1 MRITE
6 LVKVDSKILGKLVGL
21 SAKDGSHPV
30 SDRWIKQL
38 HQRGERFLVA
48 KENGAYF
55 GFACFDPFFKP
66 DRNGIELDVI
76 SVIKPR
82 QKSGIG
88 SALLDRVKKE
98 AVALSKHK
106 IYLLTS
112 QKNANA
118 IRFYL
123 RQGFHP
129 AGIILDRYGKGEHSL
144 YFCLEV

>member
-6 LVKVDSKILGKLVGL
+6 LVKVDSKTLAKLVDL
-21 SAKDGSHPV
+21 SAKDGSRSV
-30 SDRWIKQL
+30 SNNWIKQL
-38 HQRGERFLVA
+38 HKRGERFFVA
-48 KENGAYF
+48 EEKGVRL
-55 GFACFDPFFKP
+55 GFVCFDPFFKP
-66 DRNGIELDVI
+66 DKNGIELDVL
-76 SVIKPR
+76 SVLKPR